1 MNDPLAYHGQHQV
14 AWCVVLLPV
23 PLHCKPLLQSTS
35 TAWKWTPWWATS
47 VFAYNHVSSIV
58 LLSVSHFFQGKVW
71 AEAKTVTR
79 GCCLL
84 LVAFAGI
91 VTCSLFH
98 SATCK
103 PVLCISVCL
112 LKFCPTRGD
121 LFTSNLVLSRSQTT
135 ILRTRLGCTVGS
147 GVAGLRCCT
156 EVCCDFLLSERFQ
169 EPPEV
174 RKSIYLSNSP
184 VS

>member
-1 MNDPLAYHGQHQV
+1 MASIKLRGVWYFS
-14 AWCVVLLPV
+14 
-23 PLHCKPLLQSTS
+23 QSLS
-35 TAWKWTPWWATS
+35 TANLSCRARLQHKNERQMSYFRICLQPCELNSFYYQSHISSKERFELKLKPSPEAV
-47 VFAYNHVSSIV
+47 VFCSSHLPELSPVASSI
-58 LLSVSHFFQGKVW
+58 LQ
-71 AEAKTVTR
+71 
-79 GCCLL
+79 
-84 LVAFAGI
+84 
-91 VTCSLFH
+91 
-98 SATCK
+98 

-112 LKFCPTRGD
+112 LEFCPTRGD

-156 EVCCDFLLSERFQ
+156 EVYCDFLPSERFQ